1 MGLGVIVIGL
11 LTKTLYFLLFSW
23 IFQFRIF
30 ELENTW
36 WMWVLLLFA
45 DDFSFYWHH
54 RLSHEVRILWAAHVQ
69 HHSSQ
74 RLNLAVA
81 LRQSWG
87 EPFYKYLFYCWI
99 PLLGFDPI
107 YIFIMQAISLIYQFF
122 QHTELVG
129 NLGPIEW
136 IFNTP
141 SHHRVHHAVQHQ
153 YLDRNHAGIL
163 IIWDRLFGT
172 FVQEK
177 KEEKP
182 IYGIT
187 NNIDSFNP
195 LTIATH
201 EYVNIWKDVKKL
213 IKDLLKKNNID
224 SSQILSIGISNQRE
238 TTVMWD
244 KTNGIPINRAIVW
257 QDRRTNDICKK
268 LRNQKLEKKVQKIT
282 GLIIDPY
289 FSATKI
295 KWILD
300 NNPKAKKLIKEKKLL
315 FGTIDTWLLW
325 NLTERKSHLTDITN
339 ASRTM
344 LYDLENENWSHEIL
358 RSLNIPKDILPEVT
372 QNTYDFGSTNLF
384 GDSIPIGGMAG
395 DQQSAT
401 IGQACFKKGQSKSTY
416 GTGCFLL
423 MNIGEKFKL
432 SKNRLLTTVAFKIN
446 GKKMFCYE
454 GSIFVAGS
462 AIQWLRDN
470 LKFIKDS
477 SETDKLYK
485 RANKDE
491 SLFFVPAL
499 TGLGAP
505 YWNPNA
511 RGTFF
516 GITRNTSKEDIIKA
530 TLDSLSF
537 QTYELIE
544 CMEKDSKTKIS
555 EIRVDGG
562 MVKNNSFLQ
571 SLANI
576 SQIKII
582 RPSNIETT
590 SLGAAYLAAIQS
602 GYLKNTSQ
610 ISKLWKKD
618 KTVKANINKSISTSS
633 ISKWKSIINVV
644 NNFY

>member
-1 MGLGVIVIGL
+1 M
-11 LTKTLYFLLFSW
+11 KKYFLVIDQGTTSSRIVLYNKKFE
-23 IFQFRIF
+23 IFDIVQKEFKQYF
-30 ELENTW
+30 PNEG
-36 WMWVLLLFA
+36 WVEHNA
-45 DDFSFYWHH
+45 
-54 RLSHEVRILWAAHVQ
+54 
-69 HHSSQ
+69 
-74 RLNLAVA
+74 
-81 LRQSWG
+81 
-87 EPFYKYLFYCWI
+87 
-99 PLLGFDPI
+99 
-107 YIFIMQAISLIYQFF
+107 
-122 QHTELVG
+122 TE
-129 NLGPIEW
+129 
-136 IFNTP
+136 
-141 SHHRVHHAVQHQ
+141 
-153 YLDRNHAGIL
+153 
-163 IIWDRLFGT
+163 IWDDVRNLIS
-172 FVQEK
+172 K
-177 KEEKP
+177 ILRKNKL
-182 IYGIT
+182 
-187 NNIDSFNP
+187 NSKNI
-195 LTIATH
+195 I
-201 EYVNIWKDVKKL
+201 
-213 IKDLLKKNNID
+213 
-224 SSQILSIGISNQRE
+224 SIGITNQRE
-238 TTVMWD
+238 TTVLWNK
-244 KTNGIPINRAIVW
+244 KTGKPVYRAIVW
-257 QDRRTNDICKK
+257 QDRRTANLCENLK
-268 LRNQKLEKKVQKIT
+268 
-282 GLIIDPY
+282 
-289 FSATKI
+289 
-295 KWILD
+295 
-300 NNPKAKKLIKEKKLL
+300 NNNLL

-325 NLTERKSHLTDITN
+325 KLTKGKSHLTDISN

-344 LYDLENENWSHEIL
+344 IFDSQKEQWSDKIL
-358 RSLNIPKDILPEVT
+358 KIFNIPKNILPTVVE
-372 QNTYDFGSTNLF
+372 NAYDFGSTKLF

-395 DQQSAT
+395 DQQAAT

-485 RANKDE
+485 KANKDE

-582 RPSNIETT
+582 RPSNVETT

-610 ISKLWKKD
+610 ISKLWKKN
-618 KTVKANINKSISTSS
+618 KTVRGNINKSISTSS

>member
-1 MGLGVIVIGL
+1 M
-11 LTKTLYFLLFSW
+11 KKYFLVIDQGTTSSRIVLYNKKFE
-23 IFQFRIF
+23 IFDIVQKEF
-30 ELENTW
+30 EQHFPNEG
-36 WMWVLLLFA
+36 WVE
-45 DDFSFYWHH
+45 H
-54 RLSHEVRILWAAHVQ
+54 
-69 HHSSQ
+69 
-74 RLNLAVA
+74 N
-81 LRQSWG
+81 
-87 EPFYKYLFYCWI
+87 
-99 PLLGFDPI
+99 
-107 YIFIMQAISLIYQFF
+107 AI
-122 QHTELVG
+122 E
-129 NLGPIEW
+129 
-136 IFNTP
+136 
-141 SHHRVHHAVQHQ
+141 
-153 YLDRNHAGIL
+153 
-163 IIWDRLFGT
+163 IW
-172 FVQEK
+172 
-177 KEEKP
+177 
-182 IYGIT
+182 
-187 NNIDSFNP
+187 N
-195 LTIATH
+195 
-201 EYVNIWKDVKKL
+201 DVKNL
-213 IKDLLKKNNID
+213 ITKILKKNKLNSKNI
-224 SSQILSIGISNQRE
+224 ISIGITNQRE
-238 TTVMWD
+238 TTVIWN
-244 KTNGIPINRAIVW
+244 KETGKPIYRAIVW
-257 QDRRTNDICKK
+257 QDRRTTNLCEKLKK
-268 LRNQKLEKKVQKIT
+268 NGADKRIQKIT
-282 GLIIDPY
+282 GLEVDPY
-289 FSATKI
+289 FSGTKI
-295 KWILD
+295 KWIID
-300 NNPKAKKLIKEKKLL
+300 NIKEVNKHLKNNNIL

-325 NLTERKSHLTDITN
+325 NLTKGKSHLTDISN

-344 LYDLENENWSHEIL
+344 IFDSQKEKWSYEIL
-358 RSLNIPKDILPEVT
+358 KIFNIPKKILPTVVE
-372 QNTYDFGSTNLF
+372 NAYDFGSTKLF

-485 RANKDE
+485 KANKDE
-491 SLFFVPAL
+491 NLFFVPAL

-582 RPSNIETT
+582 RPSNVETT

>member
-1 MGLGVIVIGL
+1 M
-11 LTKTLYFLLFSW
+11 KKYFLVIDQGTTSSRIVLYNKKFE
-23 IFQFRIF
+23 IFDIVQKEFKQYF
-30 ELENTW
+30 PNEG
-36 WMWVLLLFA
+36 WVEHNA
-45 DDFSFYWHH
+45 
-54 RLSHEVRILWAAHVQ
+54 
-69 HHSSQ
+69 
-74 RLNLAVA
+74 
-81 LRQSWG
+81 
-87 EPFYKYLFYCWI
+87 
-99 PLLGFDPI
+99 
-107 YIFIMQAISLIYQFF
+107 
-122 QHTELVG
+122 TE
-129 NLGPIEW
+129 
-136 IFNTP
+136 
-141 SHHRVHHAVQHQ
+141 
-153 YLDRNHAGIL
+153 
-163 IIWDRLFGT
+163 IWDDVRNLIS
-172 FVQEK
+172 K
-177 KEEKP
+177 ILRKNKL
-182 IYGIT
+182 
-187 NNIDSFNP
+187 NSKNI
-195 LTIATH
+195 I
-201 EYVNIWKDVKKL
+201 
-213 IKDLLKKNNID
+213 
-224 SSQILSIGISNQRE
+224 SIGITNQRE
-238 TTVMWD
+238 TTVLGNK
-244 KTNGIPINRAIVW
+244 KTGKPVYRAIVW
-257 QDRRTNDICKK
+257 QDRRTTNLCENLKRKGIDKK
-268 LRNQKLEKKVQKIT
+268 IQKIT
-282 GLIIDPY
+282 GLELDPY

-295 KWILD
+295 KWIID
-300 NNPKAKKLIKEKKLL
+300 NVKEVNKNLKNNNLL

-325 NLTERKSHLTDITN
+325 KLTKGKSHLTDISN

-344 LYDLENENWSHEIL
+344 IFDSQKEQWSDKIL
-358 RSLNIPKDILPEVT
+358 KIFNIPKNILPTVVE
-372 QNTYDFGSTNLF
+372 NAYDFGSTKLF

-485 RANKDE
+485 KANKDE

-582 RPSNIETT
+582 RPSNVETT

-618 KTVKANINKSISTSS
+618 KTVKAKISKSISTSS
-633 ISKWKSIINVV
+633 IGKWKSIINVV

>member
-1 MGLGVIVIGL
+1 M
-11 LTKTLYFLLFSW
+11 KKYFLVIDQGTTSSRIVLYNNKFE
-23 IFQFRIF
+23 IFDIIQKEF
-30 ELENTW
+30 
-36 WMWVLLLFA
+36 
-45 DDFSFYWHH
+45 
-54 RLSHEVRILWAAHVQ
+54 
-69 HHSSQ
+69 
-74 RLNLAVA
+74 
-81 LRQSWG
+81 
-87 EPFYKYLFYCWI
+87 K
-99 PLLGFDPI
+99 
-107 YIFIMQAISLIYQFF
+107 QFF
-122 QHTELVG
+122 PNEGWVEH
-129 NLGPIEW
+129 NAIEIW
-136 IFNTP
+136 NDVRDLIFK
-141 SHHRVHHAVQHQ
+141 
-153 YLDRNHAGIL
+153 I
-163 IIWDRLFGT
+163 
-172 FVQEK
+172 
-177 KEEKP
+177 
-182 IYGIT
+182 
-187 NNIDSFNP
+187 
-195 LTIATH
+195 
-201 EYVNIWKDVKKL
+201 
-213 IKDLLKKNNID
+213 LKKNKLVSKNI
-224 SSQILSIGISNQRE
+224 ISIGITNQRE
-238 TTVMWD
+238 TTVLWNK
-244 KTNGIPINRAIVW
+244 KTGKPIYKAIVW
-257 QDRRTNDICKK
+257 QDRRTASFCENLKK
-268 LRNQKLEKKVQKIT
+268 RGIHKKIQMVT
-282 GLIIDPY
+282 GLEVDPY

-295 KWILD
+295 KWIID
-300 NNPKAKKLIKEKKLL
+300 NVKDAKRDLNNDNLL
-315 FGTIDTWLLW
+315 FGTIDSWLLW
-325 NLTERKSHLTDITN
+325 NLTEGRSHLTDISN

-344 LYDLENENWSHEIL
+344 IFDSQKEKWSDEIL
-358 RSLNIPKDILPEVT
+358 KILNIPKKILPTVAE
-372 QNTYDFGSTNLF
+372 NAHDFGFTKLF

-485 RANKDE
+485 KANKDE
-491 SLFFVPAL
+491 NIFFVPAL

-516 GITRNTSKEDIIKA
+516 GITRNTSREDIIKA

-537 QTYELIE
+537 QTFELIE

-562 MVKNNSFLQ
+562 MVKNDSFLQ

-582 RPSNIETT
+582 RPNNIETT

-602 GYLKNTSQ
+602 GYLNNTSQ

-618 KTVKANINKSISTSS
+618 KTVKTNISKSISTSR
-633 ISKWKSIINVV
+633 ISKWKSIINMV